1 MTNEAGPARRCAFV
15 APANLIAATIA
26 ALPQRALLAFGS
38 VATWVLWPALGKR
51 RRYAAT
57 NIALCFPE
65 LDDAARARLLRANLR
80 ATVTGVL
87 ELVRGWFASSGRLRG
102 LADVEGL
109 EHVRAAR
116 ERGQGVLL
124 FGGHFPHSE
133 LCARLL
139 GEALGERV
147 NIVARHNNDAC
158 IERWLDAAR
167 RRAFADVIGKKDV
180 RGLLRTL
187 SRGGIVAY
195 SADQDFNYQ
204 NAFVP
209 FFGIQAATL
218 VATPDLARRGNAV
231 VLPFWFHRDA
241 EGRYKLRVEPTW
253 DAWPSG
259 DPAQDAAR
267 YMAELEAVV
276 RQHPEQYLWVHRRF
290 KTRPPGEPGLYR

>member
-1 MTNEAGPARRCAFV
+1 MTNEAGRARRCAFV
-15 APANLIAATIA
+15 APANLIATAIA
-26 ALPQRALLAFGS
+26 ALPQRALLALGTW
-38 VATWVLWPALGKR
+38 ATWVLWPALGKR

-65 LDDAARARLLRANLR
+65 LDAAARARLLRANLR

-87 ELVRGWFASSGRLRG
+87 ELVRGWFASPGRLRG

-116 ERGQGVLL
+116 ARGQGVLL

-147 NIVARHNNDAC
+147 NIVARRNNDAC
-158 IERWLDAAR
+158 IERWLDGAR

-187 SRGGIVAY
+187 TRGGIVAY

-209 FFGIQAATL
+209 FFGIPAATL
-218 VATPDLARRGNAV
+218 TATPDLARRGNAV
-231 VLPFWFHRDA
+231 VLPFWFHRDGA
-241 EGRYKLRVEPTW
+241 GRYKLRIEPTW
-253 DAWPSG
+253 SDWPSG
-259 DPAQDAAR
+259 DPARDAAR
-267 YMAELEAVV
+267 YMAELETVV